1 MFKGTDKQK
10 QYLEV
15 LIKERVYSGEL
26 SVEQHLTAAT
36 SGGVSAFLEKIDSS
50 DKASM
55 LIEELIAKPRI
66 LNFKQTSIA
75 PSGLSF
81 SSVEN
86 PPIGIHS
93 YNDVIYK
100 VQASRQDENRLYAKK
115 LTLIKKE
122 GVFSASWEYVGRK
135 PFPNLSSETL
145 VDLTAAKKFGLT
157 FGVCVVCGRGLTDE
171 KSIEAGIGPV
181 CAGKM

>member
-1 MFKGTDKQK
+1 MGCSMFKGTDKQK

-66 LNFKQTSIA
+66 LNF
-75 PSGLSF
+75 
-81 SSVEN
+81 
-86 PPIGIHS
+86 
-93 YNDVIYK
+93 
-100 VQASRQDENRLYAKK
+100 
-115 LTLIKKE
+115 
-122 GVFSASWEYVGRK
+122 
-135 PFPNLSSETL
+135 
-145 VDLTAAKKFGLT
+145 
-157 FGVCVVCGRGLTDE
+157 
-171 KSIEAGIGPV
+171 
-181 CAGKM
+181 